1 MDKIGGTVLV
11 TGGSGYIAG
20 YIIRALLD
28 EGWTVNTTVRDLGRE
43 AQLRAQLGGSYA
55 TLRFFKADLLDDKGW
70 RAAMDGCSHV
80 CHVASPITVQAPRQ
94 EDDLILPAREGALRA
109 LRFARA
115 AGVERFV
122 QTSSV
127 AAIVYGHGKGIR
139 RFTEAD
145 WTDTDGPGVH
155 AYAKSKTLA
164 ERAAREWIAREG
176 RGMEFVS
183 INPSVVLGPVWGE
196 DYSTSIELVRQLL
209 AGAVP
214 GCADLGFGVVDVR
227 DVAAL
232 HVRALTEPGIDGERF
247 IASGP
252 FLKMIDIARILRQQ
266 LGQKARRVPLRHV
279 PDWMVHALALV
290 NPMVRQVT
298 GELGNVRDTD
308 AGHALS
314 RLGWATRPVEQTITD
329 CAQSLI
335 ETRVVAA

>member
-183 INPSVVLGPVWGE
+183 INPSVVLGPVWGA

-209 AGAVP
+209 AGSVP

-232 HVRALTEPGIDGERF
+232 HVRTLTEPGIDGERF

-252 FLKMIDIARILRQQ
+252 FL
-266 LGQKARRVPLRHV
+266 
-279 PDWMVHALALV
+279 
-290 NPMVRQVT
+290 
-298 GELGNVRDTD
+298 
-308 AGHALS
+308 
-314 RLGWATRPVEQTITD
+314 
-329 CAQSLI
+329 
-335 ETRVVAA
+335 

>member
-28 EGWTVNTTVRDLGRE
+28 EGWTVNTTVRDLARE

-55 TLRFFKADLLDDKGW
+55 TLRFFKADLMDDKGW

-94 EDDLILPAREGALRA
+94 EDELILPAREGALRA

-266 LGQKARRVPLRHV
+266 LGQQARRVPLRHV

>member
-28 EGWTVNTTVRDLGRE
+28 EGWTVNTTVRDLARE

-55 TLRFFKADLLDDKGW
+55 TLRFFKADLMDDKGW

-94 EDDLILPAREGALRA
+94 EDELILPAREGALRA

>member
-1 MDKIGGTVLV
+1 MGGTVLV

-28 EGWTVNTTVRDLGRE
+28 EGWTVNTTVRDLARE

-55 TLRFFKADLLDDKGW
+55 TLRFFKADLMDDKGW

-94 EDDLILPAREGALRA
+94 EDELILPAREGALRA

-266 LGQKARRVPLRHV
+266 LGQQARRVPLRHV

-314 RLGWATRPVEQTITD
+314 RLGWATRPVEQTIAD

>member
-1 MDKIGGTVLV
+1 MGGTVLV

-28 EGWTVNTTVRDLGRE
+28 EGWTVNTTVRDLARE

-55 TLRFFKADLLDDKGW
+55 TLRFFKADLMDDKGW

-94 EDDLILPAREGALRA
+94 EDELILPAREGALRA

-266 LGQKARRVPLRHV
+266 LGQQARRVPLRHV

>member
-1 MDKIGGTVLV
+1 MGGTVLV

-28 EGWTVNTTVRDLGRE
+28 EGWTVNTTVRDLARE

-55 TLRFFKADLLDDKGW
+55 TLRFFKADLMDDKGW

-266 LGQKARRVPLRHV
+266 LGQQARRVPLRHV

-314 RLGWATRPVEQTITD
+314 RLGWATRPVEQTIAD

>member
-1 MDKIGGTVLV
+1 MGGTVLV

-28 EGWTVNTTVRDLGRE
+28 EGWTVNTTVRDLARE

-55 TLRFFKADLLDDKGW
+55 TLRFFKADLMDDKGW

-94 EDDLILPAREGALRA
+94 EDELILPAREGALRA

-145 WTDTDGPGVH
+145 RTDTDGPGVH

>member
-28 EGWTVNTTVRDLGRE
+28 EGWTVNTTVRDLARE

-55 TLRFFKADLLDDKGW
+55 TLRFFKADLMDDKGW

-94 EDDLILPAREGALRA
+94 EDELILPAREGALRA

-227 DVAAL
+227 DVADL

-266 LGQKARRVPLRHV
+266 LGQQARRVPLRHV

>member
-28 EGWTVNTTVRDLGRE
+28 EGWTVNTTVRDLARE

-55 TLRFFKADLLDDKGW
+55 TLRFFKADLMDDKGW

-94 EDDLILPAREGALRA
+94 EDELILPAREGALRA

-266 LGQKARRVPLRHV
+266 LGQQARRVPLRHV

-314 RLGWATRPVEQTITD
+314 RLGWATRPVEQTIAD